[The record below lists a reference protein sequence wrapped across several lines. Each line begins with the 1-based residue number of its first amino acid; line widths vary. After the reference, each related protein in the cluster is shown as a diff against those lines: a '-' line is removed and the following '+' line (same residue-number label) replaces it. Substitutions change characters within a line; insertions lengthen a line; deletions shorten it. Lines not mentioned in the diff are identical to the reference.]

1 MPRLFMAVRREQRYP
16 ITEILAQT
24 PVIDDACQ
32 WAIFLR
38 NHDELTLEQV
48 SEEERDYLIAEYAKD
63 PRMKR
68 HMGIG
73 RRLAPL
79 LDNDRRTA
87 ELLYALIL
95 SLPGSPVIYYGD
107 ELLMGDNIYLGDR
120 DSVRTPMQWSPDRN
134 GGFSHGGLRTALP
147 AAPHGPRLRFQRA
160 QRRGP
165 AAEPGLVPPLAA
177 PHADRAP
184 GAARHGGRRDGGACP
199 APTRRCWRTCARAR
213 WRTS

>member
-48 SEEERDYLIAEYAKD
+48 SDEERDYLIAEYAKD

-134 GGFSHGGLRTALP
+134 GGFSKGTSPSSTSRRSWTPSTASP
-147 AAPHGPRLRFQRA
+147 RSTWRRSCATRGRSCTGCAA
-160 QRRGP
+160 
-165 AAEPGLVPPLAA
+165 
-177 PHADRAP
+177 
-184 GAARHGGRRDGGACP
+184 C
-199 APTRRCWRTCARAR
+199 
-213 WRTS
+213 

>member
-48 SEEERDYLIAEYAKD
+48 SDEERDYLIAEYAKD

-73 RRLAPL
+73 RRLAPAPRQRPAHGRAAVCP
-79 LDNDRRTA
+79 D
-87 ELLYALIL
+87 
-95 SLPGSPVIYYGD
+95 PV
-107 ELLMGDNIYLGDR
+107 
-120 DSVRTPMQWSPDRN
+120 
-134 GGFSHGGLRTALP
+134 
-147 AAPHGPRLRFQRA
+147 
-160 QRRGP
+160 
-165 AAEPGLVPPLAA
+165 
-177 PHADRAP
+177 
-184 GAARHGGRRDGGACP
+184 AARQPGHLLRRRAADG
-199 APTRRCWRTCARAR
+199 
-213 WRTS
+213 